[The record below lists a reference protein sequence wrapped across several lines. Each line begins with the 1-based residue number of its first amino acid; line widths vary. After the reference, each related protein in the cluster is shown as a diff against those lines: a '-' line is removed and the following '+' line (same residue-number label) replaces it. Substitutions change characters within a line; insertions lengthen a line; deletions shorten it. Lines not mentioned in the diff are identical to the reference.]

1 MPRRVLSHTFSLLH
15 IDRVQLN
22 KKWNYKNVI
31 SPYIRI
37 YYIDEGEGYISTI
50 TERLKLEAGYLY
62 LIPSFTL
69 CNLECNKSLGQYF
82 IHCFEDAPSGL
93 SLFQNY
99 RTPLKIKATDI
110 NKNCIK
116 RLLSINP
123 NRKIYRSDNPK
134 VYEQNAFYRE
144 YQELNT
150 KQSDSAFMETQ
161 GILLQLIAQFLAV
174 ISQKKEI
181 ITQIPSVVLDAI
193 RFIQINLSSEITVL
207 QLAKRANL
215 QSDYFS
221 RIFIKHTGERPV
233 EYIQSKRIERAQY
246 LIVTTQLTFAE
257 IAEDIGF
264 QNLPYFFRVFKKVT
278 QMTPG
283 EYARKNHFI

>member
-1 MPRRVLSHTFSLLH
+1 MSRRVLTHTFSLLH
-15 IDRVQLN
+15 VDKVLLN

-31 SPYIRI
+31 SPYIRV
-37 YYIDEGEGYISTI
+37 YYIDEGEGHISTI
-50 TERLKLEAGYLY
+50 TEKIKLEAGYLY
-62 LIPSFTL
+62 IIPSFTL

-99 RTPLKIKATDI
+99 RAPLKIKANENI
-110 NKNCIK
+110 KNSII

-123 NRKIYRSDNPK
+123 DRKINRSDNPK

-144 YQELNT
+144 YQQLNT
-150 KQSDSAFMETQ
+150 KQSDSVFMETQ
-161 GILLQLIAQFLAV
+161 GILLQLIAQFLTV
-174 ISQKKEI
+174 MSSKREI
-181 ITQIPSVVLDAI
+181 DIQIPSVVLDAI
-193 RFIQINLSSEITVL
+193 RFIQINLSTEITVV

-215 QSDYFS
+215 QIDYFS
-221 RIFIKHTGERPV
+221 RVFTKHTGERPV
-233 EYIQSKRIERAQY
+233 EYIQNKRIERAQY

-264 QNLPYFFRVFKKVT
+264 QNLPYFYRVFKKVT
-278 QMTPG
+278 QMTPS
-283 EYARKNHFI
+283 EYARTNHFI

>member
-1 MPRRVLSHTFSLLH
+1 MSRRVLTHTFSLLH
-15 IDRVQLN
+15 VDKVLLN

-31 SPYIRI
+31 SPYIRV

-50 TERLKLEAGYLY
+50 TEKIKLEAGYLY
-62 LIPSFTL
+62 IIPSFTL

-99 RTPLKIKATDI
+99 RAPLKIKANENI
-110 NKNCIK
+110 KNCIK

-123 NRKIYRSDNPK
+123 DRKINRSDNPK

-144 YQELNT
+144 YQQLNT
-150 KQSDSAFMETQ
+150 KQSDSVFMETQ
-161 GILLQLIAQFLAV
+161 GILLQLIAQFLTV
-174 ISQKKEI
+174 MSSKREI
-181 ITQIPSVVLDAI
+181 DIQIPSVVLDAI
-193 RFIQINLSSEITVL
+193 RFIQINLSTEITVV

-215 QSDYFS
+215 QIDYFS
-221 RIFIKHTGERPV
+221 RVFAKHTGERPV
-233 EYIQSKRIERAQY
+233 EYIQNKRIERAQY

-264 QNLPYFFRVFKKVT
+264 QYLPYFYRVFKKVT
-278 QMTPG
+278 QMTPS
-283 EYARKNHFI
+283 EYARTNHFI